1 MTQRTQLFKEVLE
14 KRKKSKRGR
23 GEYIKNYNTL
33 EIIIL
38 VIFISRKIEKTLSYI
53 TFFFL
58 QKLRTN
64 KATSKLIA
72 KDNFKFD

>member
-1 MTQRTQLFKEVLE
+1 MQN
-14 KRKKSKRGR
+14 RKN
-23 GEYIKNYNTL
+23 IKLNY
-33 EIIIL
+33 
-38 VIFISRKIEKTLSYI
+38 
-53 TFFFL
+53 FFL